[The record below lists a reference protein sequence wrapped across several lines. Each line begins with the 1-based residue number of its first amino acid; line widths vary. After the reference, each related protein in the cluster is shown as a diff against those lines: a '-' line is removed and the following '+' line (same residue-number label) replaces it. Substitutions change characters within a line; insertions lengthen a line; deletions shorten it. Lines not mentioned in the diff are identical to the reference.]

1 MFISCVYVT
10 ADDEIRPQ
18 AVYNLGVRFAYMTVA
33 LCRKWEGFYGIT
45 CMQSL
50 REDVQLH
57 YGSSFMREL

>member
-33 LCRKWEGFYGIT
+33 LCRKREGFLWNYVHAEPAGGCST
-45 CMQSL
+45 SL
-50 REDVQLH
+50 RE
-57 YGSSFMREL
+57 